1 MTKKKK
7 KKGKLK
13 TDGKRLLKKYLSLL
27 ITIKYIQEV
36 VNYIFFCNK
45 EKLWLGSRK
54 QGGSV
59 VEVGCFI
66 QHEES
71 KW

>member
-36 VNYIFFCNK
+36 VNYIFFCK
-45 EKLWLGSRK
+45 RSCGLVLESREG
-54 QGGSV
+54 Q
-59 VEVGCFI
+59 
-66 QHEES
+66 
-71 KW
+71 